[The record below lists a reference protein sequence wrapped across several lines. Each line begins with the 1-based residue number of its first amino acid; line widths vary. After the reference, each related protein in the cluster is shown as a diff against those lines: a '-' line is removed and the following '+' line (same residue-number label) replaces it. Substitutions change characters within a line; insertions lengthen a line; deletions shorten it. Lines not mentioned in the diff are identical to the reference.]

1 MGAPPDDPWHP
12 GSLAFPSSHPRTDG
26 REPHEMTDRTPQPVS
41 VCEAFQRTAA
51 VDPDAIA
58 LRTVGGTHTV
68 SWRELADQVRVLAAG
83 LAGLGIRRGDTV
95 ALMMSNRT
103 EFYPLDLAVQHLGGT
118 PFSVYNTLAPPQL
131 AHVLR
136 NSGSRT
142 VVCEARYVDTV
153 RACGVS
159 VEHLVVVDDDAAG
172 ANGDV
177 LTLDRVRQQGLADD
191 RFDFDATW
199 RSVRPDDVLT
209 LIYTSGTT
217 GPPKGVE
224 LTHANLLAQA
234 SGVTQ
239 VLDFRFGD
247 RITSY
252 LPSAHIADRFT
263 CLYALALFGVQV
275 TVVPDLTRIA
285 QALLDCRPTIWVA
298 VPRIWNKLRL
308 AVEHAVAGEGDEA
321 RRRTVAQAI
330 AAGTRRTRL
339 VQTGQPVGPELA
351 AAYASADTAVLS
363 GLRERLGLEQVRWAA
378 SGAAPTPPATLE
390 FFASLGIRIC
400 EGWGMSELSCFVAVS
415 APPQARFG
423 TVGRLLP
430 GLEGRCADDGEYLVR
445 GPSLMKGY
453 RDDPERT
460 REAVDED
467 GWFHTGDVV
476 VADDD
481 GYLTI
486 VDRKK
491 DLIINEAGKNISP
504 VGVEIAVATASP
516 LIGTAVAI
524 GDNRPYITALLVLDP
539 QAATAFAA
547 EHALDPDPRK
557 LAGSA
562 PLIDALATAVALGNR
577 QLSRVEQVK
586 RFKVVPAYWQGDG
599 DELTA
604 TLKLRRRKVAEKYAT
619 DIAALYA
626 DPPAD
631 DVRQPIDRLPSRPA
645 D

>member
-1 MGAPPDDPWHP
+1 MADSTAPP
-12 GSLAFPSSHPRTDG
+12 T
-26 REPHEMTDRTPQPVS
+26 S
-41 VCEAFQRTAA
+41 VCQAFQRMAA
-51 VDPDAIA
+51 ADPNATA
-58 LRTVGGTHTV
+58 LRTVGGTRTV
-68 SWRELADQVRVLAAG
+68 SWRELADDVRVLAAG
-83 LAGLGIRRGDTV
+83 LSGLGIRRGDTV
-95 ALMMSNRT
+95 ALMMTNRT
-103 EFYPLDLAVQHLGGT
+103 EFYPLDLAVQHLGAT
-118 PFSVYNTLAPPQL
+118 AFSVYNTLAPAQL

-136 NSGSRT
+136 NSGSR
-142 VVCEARYVDTV
+142 VMVCEAQYVDIV
-153 RACGVS
+153 RSCGAF
-159 VEHLVVVDDDAAG
+159 VEHVVVVDDDGAG
-172 ANGDV
+172 ADAGA
-177 LTLDRVRQQGLADD
+177 LTLKRLRQQGLADD
-191 RFDFDATW
+191 RFDFEASW

-217 GPPKGVE
+217 GAPKGVE
-224 LTHANLLAQA
+224 ITHANLLAQA

-263 CLYALALFGVQV
+263 GLYALALFGVQV
-275 TVVPDLTRIA
+275 TVVPDIRRIA

-298 VPRIWNKLRL
+298 VPRIWNKLKQ
-308 AVEHAVAGEGDEA
+308 AVEHTLDDESDETH
-321 RRRTVAQAI
+321 RRTVEQAI
-330 AAGTRRTRL
+330 AMGTRRTRL
-339 VQTGQPVGPELA
+339 IQAGEPVDAELA
-351 AAYASADTAVLS
+351 AAHTAADTAVLS
-363 GLRERLGLEQVRWAA
+363 GLRERLGLDQVRWAA

-390 FFASLGIRIC
+390 FFASLGIDIC

-423 TVGRLLP
+423 TVGKLLP
-430 GLEGRCADDGEYLVR
+430 GLEGRRADDGEYLVR

-453 RDDPERT
+453 RNDPART
-460 REAVDED
+460 REAVDRD

-491 DLIINEAGKNISP
+491 DIIINEAGKNISP
-504 VGVEIAVATASP
+504 MSVETAVATASP

-524 GDNRPYITALLVLDP
+524 GDNRPYITALLVLDA
-539 QAATAFAA
+539 QAAAAFAA
-547 EHALDPDPRK
+547 AHALDPDPK
-557 LAGSA
+557 TLVSSA
-562 PLIDALATAVALGNR
+562 PLINALATAVAEGNR

-586 RFKVVPAYWQGDG
+586 RFKVIPAYWEGDG

-604 TLKLRRRKVAEKYAT
+604 TLKLKRRKVAEKYAT

-626 DPPAD
+626 DPLAD
-631 DVRQPIDRLPSRPA
+631 DVRQPTERNRRQE
-645 D
+645 